1 MCSAKNR
8 RIERKSIFQAGETR
22 MQQMNP
28 PFFSMKTRFILMTI
42 LFAYISHPAA
52 SFESNDDL
60 IYGEG
65 VHIYSAEIDQW
76 GEDIKQQ
83 QRENGKQF
91 LKVLSEA
98 VSEGKDV
105 IHLDKEHY
113 RFSSEH
119 LENINDAFIR
129 LNNVKDLTIYG
140 NGAQFWF
147 EDYISA
153 LRIENCQNISFHD
166 ITMDWDPL
174 PFSQAVITAIDPEGK
189 YIEGKTESGF
199 RNMNEIL
206 NDPSVHRRPTV
217 KVFFFNP
224 ETGVL
229 KTDVAHSEVS
239 SIEEIGE
246 NHLRFHGRVY
256 GVHDYESIN
265 IEPGD
270 RMAFVMRHSHAVR
283 IYQSEEITF
292 EKLHLYSSPMFG
304 ISMGNGGGHMVLKD
318 SKLIPRPG
326 TKRLMGI
333 NGDALHFTSLQKG
346 PRIEGC
352 EFSAAGDDILNIHG
366 DFAMV
371 QTQRSPNEVVIGIKN
386 HVNIHKGSTIRIYDY
401 DTLQLKGEFEV
412 EETVEGG
419 DALKRDAK
427 AVGEEKEVK
436 FWPGRTSLICTLN
449 KPVKASRYD
458 IVESDFDGGYGTVIR
473 ENYLH
478 NLTTRGFLI
487 QTKNAVIENNE
498 FVNVDNAGVSIMAS
512 LKWCEGPI
520 PQNIVFRNNIIK
532 RPGWTYGS
540 RHREN
545 SKIGAISVNLE
556 YYGELKQNNRPIRD
570 ITIEN
575 NQIFEAGTCGI
586 FMIHSKDNTI
596 RNNTI
601 SGYCEV
607 DPWRVGME
615 YGVEPYGAIYIGDS
629 ERMEISGNRIENPG
643 SYAQDD
649 IIIGKYADKE
659 TIDINH

>member
-1 MCSAKNR
+1 
-8 RIERKSIFQAGETR
+8 
-22 MQQMNP
+22 MQQNLN
-28 PFFSMKTRFILMTI
+28 FLFILKTQMFWI
-42 LFAYISHPAA
+42 ALFSVCVFHPVA
-52 SFESNDDL
+52 SFESSEELN
-60 IYGEG
+60 YGQGE
-65 VHIYSAEIDQW
+65 HIYSAEIDQW

-91 LKVLSEA
+91 LHTLYKA
-98 VSEGKDV
+98 
-105 IHLDKEHY
+105 IDKGVNEIQLEKKHY
-113 RFSSEH
+113 RFSAQH
-119 LENINDAFIR
+119 LEEVDGAFIR
-129 LNNVKDLTIYG
+129 LSNVNDLTIHG

-153 LRIENCQNISFHD
+153 LRIDNCQNVSFHD

-174 PFSQAVITAIDPEGK
+174 PFSQAVITAVDPEGD

-206 NDPSVHRRPTV
+206 NDLSVRGKPTV
-217 KVFFFNP
+217 KVFFFDP

-239 SIEEIGE
+239 SIEVIGE
-246 NHLRFHGRVY
+246 NHLRYHGRVY
-256 GVHDYESIN
+256 GVHNYESIN

-270 RMAFVMRHSHAVR
+270 RMAFVMRHRHAVR
-283 IYQSEEITF
+283 IYQSENITF
-292 EKLHLYSSPMFG
+292 DNINLYSSPMFG
-304 ISMGNGGGHMVLKD
+304 ISMGNGGGNMVLKD

-326 TKRLMGI
+326 TKRLMGM

-352 EFSAAGDDILNIHG
+352 EFSAAGDDIMNIHG

-371 QTQRSPNEVVIGIKN
+371 QKQHNPNEVVIGIKN
-386 HVNIHKGSTIRIYDY
+386 HVNIQKGSSIRIYDY
-401 DTLQLKGEFEV
+401 NTLQLKGEFQV
-412 EETVEGG
+412 KKTVEGG
-419 DALKRDAK
+419 EALKRDAK

-436 FWPGRTSLICTLN
+436 FWPGRTSLICTLD
-449 KPVKASRYD
+449 KPVDVNRYD
-458 IVESDFDGGYGTVIR
+458 IVESDIDGGYGTVIR
-473 ENYLH
+473 NNYLH

-498 FVNVDNAGVSIMAS
+498 FVNVDNAAVSIMAS

-520 PQNIVFRNNIIK
+520 PENIVFRNNTIK

-556 YYGELKQNNRPIRD
+556 YYGELKQNNRPVSD

-575 NQIFEAGTCGI
+575 NTILNAGTCGI
-586 FMIHSKDNTI
+586 FMIHSKNNTI

-601 SGYCEV
+601 SGYGEI
-607 DPWRVGME
+607 DPWRVGGE
-615 YGVEPYGAIYIGDS
+615 YGVKPYGAIYIGDS
-629 ERMEISGNRIENPG
+629 EQIGISGNTIINPG
-643 SYAQDD
+643 PYAKKD
-649 IIIGKYADKE
+649 ILIGKYADE
-659 TIDINH
+659 GSIVINQ